1 MNIGVIIFIFVLAA
15 AVFLLLF
22 FVIKSI
28 ASPKKIE
35 NLQRLVKQGKISTA
49 IKQAKAIIQKD
60 PNDYLARY
68 YLGKAY
74 LKDGKNEL
82 ALMELKYVDQHAVF
96 DANLPELE
104 FRQDIAPLFVKFNQ
118 PDEALK
124 QYLLLTK
131 LNPRDAE
138 NFYNA
143 AKIYE
148 AKGKADAALGF
159 YDKAIKLNKRHV
171 KAHAAMGLL
180 LFKAKQFQESKKEID
195 LAISLSPE
203 TFSTYYYLGKILKE
217 SKDFSGAV
225 KAFEKAGRDLEFRQ
239 KALIECGTCYM
250 AGDSID
256 NAINCFERAIS
267 SPKDADKQETLY
279 ARYFLASCYE
289 QTRKIEKA
297 IEQWEL
303 IYEKKHS
310 FRDVAAKLAEY
321 KDLQTN
327 DNLKEYLTSSE
338 DNFTAL
344 CKNICLAGMGFES
357 QQVDMFNWGCQIL
370 ATEAKNADWRSVRK
384 QAFLIKFFREANPL
398 EDFIVRKALDEIKSQ
413 NCSKA
418 FVCSSSGFTRSAI
431 AAAENRPCEL
441 IDKEQLEKLLD
452 KAAKHSK

>member
-1 MNIGVIIFIFVLAA
+1 MNIGSIILIFVLAA

-22 FVIKSI
+22 FVVKSVV
-28 ASPKKIE
+28 SPKKIE
-35 NLQRLVKQGKISTA
+35 SLQKLIKQGKISSA
-49 IKQAKAIIQKD
+49 IKNAKAIIQKD
-60 PNDYLARY
+60 PQNYLAHY

-74 LKDGKNEL
+74 LKDKKSEL

-96 DANLPELE
+96 DANLSELE
-104 FRQDIAPLFVKFNQ
+104 FRQEIAPLYTKFNQ

-138 NFYNA
+138 NFYNVA
-143 AKIYE
+143 RIYE
-148 AKGKADAALGF
+148 TKGKSDAALGF
-159 YDKAIKLNKRHV
+159 YDKTIKLNKRHV

-180 LFKAKQFQESKKEID
+180 LFRAKQLQEAKKEID

-203 TFSTYYYLGKILKE
+203 TFSSYYYLGKILKE
-217 SKDFSGAV
+217 NKDFPGAV
-225 KAFEKAGRDLEFRQ
+225 KAFEKAQRDSEFRQ

-250 AGDSID
+250 AGNSID

-267 SPKDADKQETLY
+267 SVKDSEKQETLY

-289 QTRKIEKA
+289 KTRKIEKA

-303 IYEKKHS
+303 IYAKNHS
-310 FRDVAAKLAEY
+310 FRDVAAKLSEY
-321 KDLQTN
+321 KDLQAN

-338 DNFTAL
+338 ENFL
-344 CKNICLAGMGFES
+344 QICKNACIAGIKLEP
-357 QQVDMFNWGCQIL
+357 QQITMQKWGCQIL
-370 ATEAKNADWRSVRK
+370 ATEAKDADWRSIRK
-384 QAFLIKFFREANPL
+384 QAFLIKFFRETDPL
-398 EDFIVRKALDEIKSQ
+398 EDFIVRKTLDEIKSQ

-418 FVCSSSGFTRSAI
+418 FICSSSGFTRSAI

-441 IDKEQLEKLLD
+441 VNKESLEKLLD
-452 KAAKHSK
+452 KAVK

>member
-1 MNIGVIIFIFVLAA
+1 MNIGSIILIFVLAA

-22 FVIKSI
+22 FVVKSVV
-28 ASPKKIE
+28 SPKKIE
-35 NLQRLVKQGKISTA
+35 SLQKLIKQGKISSA
-49 IKQAKAIIQKD
+49 IKNAKAIIQKD
-60 PNDYLARY
+60 PQNYLAHY

-74 LKDGKNEL
+74 LKDKKSEL

-96 DANLPELE
+96 DANLSELE
-104 FRQDIAPLFVKFNQ
+104 FRQEIAPLYTKFNQ

-138 NFYNA
+138 NFYNVA
-143 AKIYE
+143 RIYE
-148 AKGKADAALGF
+148 TKGKSDAALGF
-159 YDKAIKLNKRHV
+159 YDKTIKLNKRHV

-180 LFKAKQFQESKKEID
+180 LFRAKQFQEAKKEID

-203 TFSTYYYLGKILKE
+203 TFSSYYYLGKILKE
-217 SKDFSGAV
+217 NKDFPGAV
-225 KAFEKAGRDLEFRQ
+225 KAFEKAQRDSEFRQ

-250 AGDSID
+250 AGNSID

-267 SPKDADKQETLY
+267 SVKDSEKQETLY

-289 QTRKIEKA
+289 KTRKIEKA

-303 IYEKKHS
+303 IYAKNHS
-310 FRDVAAKLAEY
+310 FRDVAAKLSEY
-321 KDLQTN
+321 KDLQAN

-338 DNFTAL
+338 ENFL
-344 CKNICLAGMGFES
+344 QICKNACIAGIKLEP
-357 QQVDMFNWGCQIL
+357 QQITMQKWGCQIL
-370 ATEAKNADWRSVRK
+370 ATEAKDADWRSIRK
-384 QAFLIKFFREANPL
+384 QAFLIKFFRETDPL
-398 EDFIVRKALDEIKSQ
+398 EDFIVRKTLDEIKSQ

-418 FVCSSSGFTRSAI
+418 FICSSSGFTRSAI

-441 IDKEQLEKLLD
+441 VNKESLEKLLD
-452 KAAKHSK
+452 KAVK